1 MSIKES
7 NDYDLDDHE
16 RANERREREANNPND
31 EPCFDDEPPMHKFII
46 ETYTICDGWI
56 DTWNQNFDTFADA
69 ANELDNFLAE
79 IQEDYELGYLSEPYD
94 REDYRI
100 KLVN

>member
-31 EPCFDDEPPMHKFII
+31 EPCFDDVTTK
-46 ETYTICDGWI
+46 
-56 DTWNQNFDTFADA
+56 
-69 ANELDNFLAE
+69 
-79 IQEDYELGYLSEPYD
+79 
-94 REDYRI
+94 
-100 KLVN
+100 